1 MFEII
6 GIVSLFV
13 VVSFLLFIQYSLV
26 GAGVMK
32 ESLEWYGK
40 VISWIPLLP
49 YVVFIVLIFYYIV
62 MFMLNKI
69 GKWFEINCGWFF
81 INGRNQAVWAEY
93 LRKKYGEE

>member
-6 GIVSLFV
+6 GIVSLFA

-32 ESLEWYGK
+32 ESLKWYGK

-49 YVVFIVLIFYYIV
+49 FIIFILFFLNFMVMIVL
-62 MFMLNKI
+62 NKLV
-69 GKWFEINCGWFF
+69 KWFELNWGWFF